1 MAKKRIEDIDRNFQ
15 AIEIGGKKLKF
26 KKAQEKPFALSGFA
40 WYDREHKSCR
50 LPEAILPKTNDGV
63 KSLAWHTSGGMLRF
77 RTDSTVIAI
86 KAKLLHK
93 NTMKHMPNTGSAGFD
108 LYLGMGKDKKF
119 LKMCAPEVGFDSVE
133 GIIIDNLPKYMRE
146 WTINFPLYNGIKE
159 LSIGLDPESTI
170 EKPHPFTIEKPLLF
184 YGSSITQ
191 GGCASRPGNAY
202 THMIARWLD
211 ANLINLGFSGSGR
224 GEPAV
229 AEAIASLDLSAFIM
243 DYDHNA
249 PTIEHLIATHENFFR
264 IIRKK
269 RPSLPVI
276 FVTRC
281 DYDKTPTECEERA
294 SVVRATYENALLSG
308 DKNVYFI
315 HGKTLFGRN
324 DRDAC
329 TVDGCHPNDIGFY
342 RMAKHIYPVVKKAV
356 SSSF

>member
-1 MAKKRIEDIDRNFQ
+1 MSEKRIEDIDENFQ
-15 AIEIGGKKLKF
+15 TAEIGGKKLKF
-26 KKAQEKPFALSGFA
+26 RKAQEKPFAMSGFA
-40 WYDREHKSCR
+40 WYGKEHKFCR
-50 LPEAILPKTNDGV
+50 LPEAILPQTNDGV
-63 KSLAWHTSGGMLRF
+63 KSLAWYTSGGMLRF
-77 RTDSTVIAI
+77 RTDSPVIAI

-93 NTMKHMPNTGSAGFD
+93 NTMKHMPNSGSAGFD
-108 LYLGMGKDKKF
+108 LYLGTGENKKF
-119 LKMCAPEVGFDSVE
+119 VKMSAPEVGSDSIEELLV
-133 GIIIDNLPKYMRE
+133 DNLPKYIRE

-159 LSIGLDPESTI
+159 LSIGLAPECAL
-170 EKPHPFTIEKPLLF
+170 EKPRQFAIEKPLLF

-202 THMIARWLD
+202 FHMIARKLD

-224 GEPAV
+224 GEPAI
-229 AEAIASLDLSAFIM
+229 AEAIASLELSAFIM

-249 PTIEHLIATHENFFR
+249 PTIEHLIATHEKFFR

-276 FVTRC
+276 FVSRC
-281 DYDKTPTECEERA
+281 DYDRNFSESEERIA
-294 SVVRATYENALLSG
+294 VIKQTYLNALSEG

-315 HGKTLFGRN
+315 NGKILFGRK

-342 RMAKHIYPVVKKAV
+342 RMAKHIWPVVKKAL
-356 SSSF
+356 SS